1 MPNENCREKIL
12 SQEYYDFIIPDYRLQ
27 INGQSD
33 QEFARENDAC
43 IQNLGFSYR
52 AIHIDRQFASELTFE
67 ESGYN
72 GIPNCYALLDTG
84 AMNETGISALQN
96 YPSLQLQGSG
106 IMIGFIDTGIDYRN
120 QIFREINGA
129 TRIAAIWD
137 QTIQT
142 GTAPEGFDY
151 GSEYTRETINE
162 ALRQNVP
169 ESVVPSM
176 DTNGHGTF
184 LASIAAGNAN
194 AENQFQGAAPK
205 ATLGIVKLKEA
216 KNFLKEFYA
225 IREDAVCYQETD
237 IMQGLL
243 YLHRLALRMEMPLVI
258 CVALGTNF
266 GGHNGETVLSRIL
279 ETYARLE
286 NRCVVI
292 GGGNEASQRHH
303 YLGKLTKGQTQEVEI
318 RVEEGGGRGF
328 IAEIWSSIPNIITV
342 YLVSPTGERSPE
354 ISIRQGNRYEFTFAF
369 DRTRV
374 SVEYRLLLNN
384 DSSLLVFLRF
394 SEPSSGIWRIGIT
407 PLQTGD
413 DEFHIWMS
421 MQEFLEHNTYFLEAN
436 PDYTLTEPA
445 STRGAITTAFYNGT
459 DNSVDI
465 NSGRGYTRSNIIKPD
480 FASPGVQ
487 VTGASLDGR
496 FVKRSGSSIA
506 AGITSGASALIMQWL
521 KEQTKSRSISTSQ
534 VANIMILGA
543 EQSVFPEYPNRE
555 WGYGTLDVYQS
566 LDRLRRL

>member
-1 MPNENCREKIL
+1 MANENCREKIL
-12 SQEYYDFIIPDYRLQ
+12 SQDYYDFIIPDYRQ
-27 INGQSD
+27 NIEVVFSESQ
-33 QEFARENDAC
+33 AC
-43 IQNLGFSYR
+43 IQDLGFGYR
-52 AIHIDRQFASELTFE
+52 TIHIDRQFTSEVTIE

-84 AMNETGISALQN
+84 AMNEAGISALQN
-96 YPSLQLQGSG
+96 YPSLQLQGAG
-106 IMIGFIDTGIDYRN
+106 IMIGFIDTGIDYQN
-120 QIFREINGA
+120 QIFQEINGT

-151 GSEYTRETINE
+151 GSEYTREEINE
-162 ALRQNVP
+162 ALGQNVP
-169 ESVVPSM
+169 ENVVPSM
-176 DTNGHGTF
+176 DINGHGTF

-205 ATLGIVKLKEA
+205 ATIGIVKLKEA

-243 YLHRLALRMEMPLVI
+243 YLHRLALKMEMPLVI
-258 CVALGTNF
+258 CIALGTNF
-266 GGHNGETVLSRIL
+266 GGHNGETILSRIL

-286 NRCVVI
+286 DRCVVI

-303 YLGKLTKGQTQEVEI
+303 YLGKLTKEQTQEVEI
-318 RVEEGGGRGF
+318 RVEQGGGRGF
-328 IAEIWSSIPNIITV
+328 VAEIWSSIPNIITA

-354 ISIRQGNRYEFTFAF
+354 ISIRQGDRYEFTFAF

-374 SVEYRLLLNN
+374 SIEYRLLLNN
-384 DSSLLVFLRF
+384 DSSLLIFLRF
-394 SEPSSGIWRIGIT
+394 SEPSAGIWKIGIT
-407 PLQTGD
+407 PLEIGD
-413 DEFHIWMS
+413 GQFHIWMS

-445 STRGAITTAFYNGT
+445 STRGAITTAFYNGA
-459 DNSVDI
+459 DNGVDI
-465 NSGRGYTRSNIIKPD
+465 NSGRGYTRSNLIKPD

-506 AGITSGASALIMQWL
+506 AGITAGASALIMQWL
-521 KEQTKSRSISTSQ
+521 KEQTRSRSISTSQ

-543 EQSVFPEYPNRE
+543 EQGVFPEYPNRE